1 MPETTVQSHA
11 AVDPPLE
18 TPIEKLRV
26 SGYAVTFKDFTDYR
40 KKGDRTIFTWIGEFL
55 VFFLVYTGT
64 TSDFSMVKE
73 ALL

>member
-40 KKGDRTIFTWIGEFL
+40 KKGDRTIFTWIGELL
-55 VFFLVYTGT
+55 VFFWYILGQPVT
-64 TSDFSMVKE
+64 FPW
-73 ALL
+73 